1 VPYTDIKNIVVNRI
15 ANTLIFNFLP
25 KSCVKDLRKNDF
37 DTLFFVLE
45 GGRLTEVINLN
56 LLLLSSEREYNSFTS
71 DIDDSIDK
79 QESG

>member
-25 KSCVKDLRKNDF
+25 KTKDLRKNDF